1 MAYEQASS
9 PVLRWVA
16 LFLVGCA
23 VLGLTLGFRDQIRR
37 NPPAWYTG
45 AREKPIVGS
54 GLIEAQEATPFD
66 PNAQKPALQVVEEE
80 EAKPKTEEP
89 KPEDA
94 AAAAADATGAAAD
107 APAAAGAPTTT
118 ATTPRPKAPT
128 VPAPKLGP
136 QSDDPVGDLLESQK
150 KAPETPPVVP
160 Y

>member
-1 MAYEQASS
+1 MASQQASS
-9 PVLRWVA
+9 PVLGWVA

-45 AREKPIVGS
+45 AREKPVIGG
-54 GLIEAQEATPFD
+54 GLIEAREATPFD
-66 PNAQKPALQVVEEE
+66 PNAQKPALQVAEE
-80 EAKPKTEEP
+80 EEP
-89 KPEDA
+89 KPKVEEPKPAETAEADA
-94 AAAAADATGAAAD
+94 AA
-107 APAAAGAPTTT
+107 PAATPIGETPSAA

-128 VPAPKLGP
+128 IPAPKLAP